1 MSLQL
6 SLAAVFLLFLTLRC
20 ASDRPKLPLVNSQR
34 AETPSPSS
42 ASGESHMTDREKAGL
57 RGPVRTRVE
66 ETIYPGG
73 KFLTATEYSLD
84 GRLLATRAS
93 NPDGSGWVTTQSYD
107 ADGRLVKTASGK
119 SGEPSAE
126 ILYTY
131 DEGGRPKETRDADGK
146 GNRTSYRYDQQGRKT
161 EIQRFA
167 PEVIERNQ
175 RSISTDS
182 LWDAA
187 QRGVGVT
194 TGGSVTTLYDDRD
207 LPTEVQILDSEGR
220 VISRFIRTYDV
231 NGRIM
236 EENQIQEN
244 PALLMVER
252 FSVEQRVELGD
263 KQLDAMNKAM
273 KSMLSG
279 RSGTGK
285 SYTYDPQGRVAEV
298 RDRNFAMDRVTTTSY
313 NEHGDKSE
321 ERTTLTGNT
330 AFPVGVPYSIN
341 ENGALI
347 PPEAASDAPS
357 VPELPTLD
365 IIEYRYEYDQ
375 YGNWTEQAVVHRSES
390 NEYSTVHRR
399 TLTYY

>member
-1 MSLQL
+1 
-6 SLAAVFLLFLTLRC
+6 
-20 ASDRPKLPLVNSQR
+20 
-34 AETPSPSS
+34 
-42 ASGESHMTDREKAGL
+42 MTDREKAGL

-73 KFLTATEYSLD
+73 KFLTTTEYSLD

-93 NPDGSGWVTTQSYD
+93 NSDGSAWVTTQTYD
-107 ADGRLVKTASGK
+107 ADGRLVKTASGN
-119 SGEPSAE
+119 SGERAAE

-131 DEGGRPKETRDADGK
+131 DEGGRLKEIRDADGK
-146 GNRTSYRYDQQGRKT
+146 GNRTSYRYDQQGHKT
-161 EIQRFA
+161 EIKRFA
-167 PEVIERNQ
+167 PEVIERN
-175 RSISTDS
+175 RGGITTES

-187 QRGVGVT
+187 QMGIGVP
-194 TGGSVTTLYDDRD
+194 TGGSVTTLYNDRD
-207 LPTEVQILDSEGR
+207 LPIEEQILDSEGR
-220 VISRFIRTYDV
+220 VVSRFIRTYDA

-252 FSVEQRVELGD
+252 FSAEQHVQLDD
-263 KQLDAMNKAM
+263 KQLEAMNRAM

-285 SYTYDPQGRVAEV
+285 SYTYDSQGRVTEV
-298 RDRNFAMDRVTTTSY
+298 RDRNFAMDGVTRTSY

-321 ERTTLTGNT
+321 ERTTLTANT
-330 AFPVGVPYSIN
+330 AIPIGVPYSIN
-341 ENGALI
+341 ENGTLI
-347 PPEAASDAPS
+347 PTKAVSEAPS
-357 VPELPTLD
+357 VPELPKVD
-365 IIEYRYEYDQ
+365 IIEYRYEYDPHA
-375 YGNWTEQAVVHRSES
+375 NWTEQAVVHRSES

>member
-1 MSLQL
+1 
-6 SLAAVFLLFLTLRC
+6 
-20 ASDRPKLPLVNSQR
+20 
-34 AETPSPSS
+34 
-42 ASGESHMTDREKAGL
+42 MTDREKAGL

-73 KFLTATEYSLD
+73 KFLTTTEYSLD

-93 NPDGSGWVTTQSYD
+93 NPDGSAWVTTQTYD
-107 ADGRLVKTASGK
+107 ADGRLVKTASGN
-119 SGEPSAE
+119 SGERAAE

-131 DEGGRPKETRDADGK
+131 DEGGRLKEIRDADGK

-175 RSISTDS
+175 GSATTES

-187 QRGVGVT
+187 QMGIGVP
-194 TGGSVTTLYDDRD
+194 TGGSVTTLYNDRD
-207 LPTEVQILDSEGR
+207 LPIEEQILDSEGR
-220 VISRFIRTYDV
+220 VVSRFNRTYDA

-244 PALLMVER
+244 PALLMAER
-252 FSVEQRVELGD
+252 FSAEQRVQLDD
-263 KQLDAMNKAM
+263 KQLDAMNKAL

-279 RSGTGK
+279 RTGTGK
-285 SYTYDPQGRVAEV
+285 SYTYDPERRVTEV
-298 RDRNFAMDRVTTTSY
+298 RDRNFAMDRVTTTTY

-321 ERTTLTGNT
+321 ERMTLTGNT
-330 AFPVGVPYSIN
+330 AIPVGVEYSIS
-341 ENGALI
+341 EDGTLI
-347 PPEAASDAPS
+347 PTKPGSDVPLF
-357 VPELPTLD
+357 PELPKLD
-365 IIEYRYEYDQ
+365 IVEYHYEYDR
-375 YGNWTEQAVVHRSES
+375 YGNWTEQAVVYRSES
-390 NEYSTVHRR
+390 SEYPTVHRR